1 MDNLYFIY
9 YSIVED
15 EDLSPHPNAYM
26 YSYIWYRLQKK
37 SDDLLVK
44 DILRSFPHNNICEFS
59 FRFGIMNK

>member
-26 YSYIWYRLQKK
+26 YAYI
-37 SDDLLVK
+37 
-44 DILRSFPHNNICEFS
+44 
-59 FRFGIMNK
+59 